1 MPEAPE
7 ALRRELRFWDL
18 VFINISAV
26 AGVRWLATAAH
37 AGPGSI
43 TLWLLATVTFFIP
56 SALVVSALS
65 ERFPQEGGF
74 YVWIKH
80 AFGDWSAFLSAW
92 FYFVSNILY
101 FPAMLLAG
109 VTIAGTVVGSEN
121 PVFAVPITCAILWLL
136 LFFNLLGL
144 QVGKWPGVV
153 GGASTYVTALVLVGF
168 AVFAARRFGSATE
181 FHLVPQA
188 NWDNLGFWSQ
198 IAFAMTGL
206 ELGAILGGEIQNPKR
221 NIPRA
226 AWISGAG
233 VSSFYIAG
241 TAAILVLLAPEQV
254 SPVTG
259 LAQAG
264 QVAAGRLSMPWIAP
278 AFALLVVIGL
288 AGQLGSFIAGNTR
301 LPYVIGLDS
310 YLPPAFARLHPRWKT
325 PYVSILAQGVLAT
338 LFLLATQLGE
348 SLRSAYLILVDMDVI
363 VLLIPFVFIFSTGF
377 KFGQRIAGALGAVI
391 SAMAVGFSLIPPPDV
406 RSVWIFELKVGG
418 GCILFALLGWLVFWR
433 SQRRGLKQ

>member
-1 MPEAPE
+1 MPEAPD

-18 VFINISAV
+18 IFINISAV

-43 TLWLLATVTFFIP
+43 TLWLLATVAFFIP

-65 ERFPQEGGF
+65 ERFPEEGGL
-74 YVWIKH
+74 YVWVKH
-80 AFGDWSAFLSAW
+80 AFGNWSGFLTAW
-92 FYFVSNILY
+92 FYFASNIIY

-109 VTIAGTVVGSEN
+109 VSIAGMVIGSEN

-136 LFFNLLGL
+136 LFCNMLGL
-144 QVGKWPGVV
+144 RFGKWPGVI
-153 GGASTYVTALVLVGF
+153 GGACTYITALVLVGF
-168 AVFAARRFGSATE
+168 AVVIARRFGTATT
-181 FHLVPQA
+181 FHLMPEA
-188 NWDNLGFWSQ
+188 TWDNVSFWSQ

-206 ELGAILGGEIQNPKR
+206 ELGAILGGEIKNPKR
-221 NIPRA
+221 TIPRA
-226 AWISGAG
+226 AWVSGVG
-233 VSSFYIAG
+233 ISSFYIAG
-241 TAAILVLLAPEQV
+241 TAAMLVLLSPDLV

-264 QVAAGRLSMPWIAP
+264 QVAARRLAMPWLAP
-278 AFALLVVIGL
+278 GFALLVVIGL

-301 LPYVIGLDS
+301 LPYVIGLDN

-348 SLRSAYLILVDMDVI
+348 NLRAAYLILVDMDV
-363 VLLIPFVFIFSTGF
+363 VATLIPFVFIFSAGF
-377 KFGQRIAGALGAVI
+377 KFGQKIPGTLGALISVLAV
-391 SAMAVGFSLIPPPDV
+391 ALSLIPPPGI
-406 RSVWIFELKVGG
+406 RSVWLFELKVVG
-418 GCILFALLGWLVFWR
+418 GCCLFALLGRVIFLR
-433 SQRRGLKQ
+433 SQSR

>member
-43 TLWLLATVTFFIP
+43 FLWLLATVAFFIP

-65 ERFPQEGGF
+65 ERFPEEGGL
-74 YVWIKH
+74 YIWVKR
-80 AFGDWSAFLSAW
+80 AFGDWSGFLTAW
-92 FYFVSNILY
+92 FYFASNILY

-109 VTIAGTVVGSEN
+109 VSIAGMVLGTEN

-136 LFFNLLGL
+136 LFCNLLGL
-144 QVGKWPGVV
+144 RFGKWPGVI
-153 GGASTYVTALVLVGF
+153 GGASTYITALVLAGF
-168 AVFAARRFGSATE
+168 AIAVASRFGSATT
-181 FHLVPQA
+181 FHILPEA
-188 NWDNLGFWSQ
+188 TWDNASFWSQ

-206 ELGAILGGEIQNPKR
+206 ELGAILGGEIKNPKR

-233 VSSFYIAG
+233 ISSFYIAG
-241 TAAILVLLAPEQV
+241 TAAMLVLLSPQYV

-264 QVAAGRLSMPWIAP
+264 VIASRRLATPWIAP

-301 LPYVIGLDS
+301 LPYVIGLDN
-310 YLPPAFARLHPRWKT
+310 YLPPAFGRLHPRWKT

-338 LFLLATQLGE
+338 VFLVATQVGE
-348 SLRSAYLILVDMDVI
+348 SLRAAYLILVDMDV
-363 VLLIPFVFIFSTGF
+363 VVTLIPFVFIFSAGF
-377 KFGQRIAGALGAVI
+377 KFGQRIPGAIGAVI
-391 SAMAVGFSLIPPPDV
+391 SALAVGLSLVPPPDV
-406 RSVWIFELKVGG
+406 RSVGIFELKVVG
-418 GCILFALLGWLVFWR
+418 GCFLFALLGRWIFLR
-433 SQRRGLKQ
+433 SQNR